1 MTRIA
6 ITGHRGLSPEVSRL
20 VDEVIHRELARF
32 ASGGKLIGLSC
43 LADGADQM
51 FARAV
56 LDMGGALEVIIPA
69 AQYRDGLP
77 EDCHA
82 AYDELLASASAV
94 QQLNHVESTSEAHM
108 DASTAM
114 LDRADHVFA
123 VWDGLPARGH
133 GGTADVVNHAR
144 QRNLPVTVIWPEGAT
159 RD

>member
-1 MTRIA
+1 
-6 ITGHRGLSPEVSRL
+6 
-20 VDEVIHRELARF
+20 VDEAIRRELVRF
-32 ASGGKLIGLSC
+32 ASDENLVGLSC

-56 LDMGGALEVIIPA
+56 LDAGGALEVIIPA
-69 AQYRDGLP
+69 AKYRDGLP

-94 QQLNHVESTSEAHM
+94 HQLDHVESTSEAHM
-108 DASTAM
+108 DASSAM

-123 VWDGLPARGH
+123 VWDGLPAREY

-144 QRNLPVTVIWPEGAT
+144 QRNIPVIVIWPDGAT